1 MRMGELKSMKDGKEI
16 ETMTKKER
24 LQSILNLAMDLKH
37 TKELQSFLERRF
49 ISEDENNG

>member
-1 MRMGELKSMKDGKEI
+1 MWITNSSNDFREVMI
-16 ETMTKKER
+16 MTKKER

-49 ISEDENNG
+49 ISEDECDD